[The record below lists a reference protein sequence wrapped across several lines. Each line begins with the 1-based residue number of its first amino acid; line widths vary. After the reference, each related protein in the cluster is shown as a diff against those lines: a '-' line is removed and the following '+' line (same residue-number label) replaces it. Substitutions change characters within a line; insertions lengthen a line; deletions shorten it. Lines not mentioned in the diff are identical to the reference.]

1 MPEKQPET
9 AQTVEYLQGEK
20 GVVRLME
27 LAAKADEL
35 LALKRSLRLKRLL
48 PKDDAE
54 GRSHVMTEFEPKRL
68 DGEGNPRKNGKT
80 NRVLRRRF
88 ELVKKTGLTN
98 AELKR
103 EERNIQTRVW
113 RLQKKAKNLI
123 REAHI
128 RMTAD
133 IISRV
138 KVLVWPK
145 LQSKEMTER
154 WNKEG
159 KRRALNSKTARSMLS
174 LCHSK
179 ARRKMKCDH

>member
-48 PKDDAE
+48 PEDDAE

-159 KRRALNSKTARSMLS
+159 TQQQNRSVHALPLPLKGASQNE
-174 LCHSK
+174 
-179 ARRKMKCDH
+179 CDH